1 MSWKLRPCPAGQ
13 TVQCKLNNNNN
24 NNKIM
29 YREKLFRLLIL
40 TTHFKVIEIGDVASI
55 SNNN

>member
-1 MSWKLRPCPAGQ
+1 
-13 TVQCKLNNNNN
+13 
-24 NNKIM
+24 M

-55 SNNN
+55 SNNNWLPIKGNKPNVIHQLKLHC